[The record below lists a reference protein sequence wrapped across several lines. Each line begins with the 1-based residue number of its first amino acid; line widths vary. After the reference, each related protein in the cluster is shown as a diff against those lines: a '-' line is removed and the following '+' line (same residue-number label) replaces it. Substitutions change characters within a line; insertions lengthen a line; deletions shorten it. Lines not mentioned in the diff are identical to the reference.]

1 MNTMTKIF
9 LSALFAFVI
18 AAGLSSC
25 DSGGDAPTTEPT
37 VLKFSAKKNGIFKYD
52 SYIVDTSD
60 ASGNN
65 PDRLIPE
72 SKVIVTETVIDTGKT
87 YDGRSNCT
95 IVGSG
100 SDSVI
105 YSQDANGDLYRYN
118 FGFDYLNSFP
128 LLVLYVGHEINVK
141 WVLVA
146 KLTDQVGQTW
156 VAAKDSVF
164 LASAGSYVYLQ
175 STATQKADTTIQV
188 MGAGVTCKHVQHVV
202 TASANLS
209 GLPVNGKDVVDT
221 YISAELGATVWD
233 YFRSA
238 TVSGAMNAKAQGMW
252 KIMTSHP

>member
-1 MNTMTKIF
+1 MTKIL
-9 LSALFAFVI
+9 LSTLFVFVVV
-18 AAGLSSC
+18 AGLTSC

-37 VLKFSAKKNGIFKYD
+37 VIKFTPRYNGIFKYD
-52 SYIVDTSD
+52 QYIVDTAD
-60 ASGNN
+60 AAGNN

-72 SKVIVTETVIDTGKT
+72 SKVVVTETVIDTGVT
-87 YDGRSNCT
+87 YDGKTNCT
-95 IVGSG
+95 IISSG

-105 YSQDANGDLYRYN
+105 YSQAANGDLYRYN

-164 LASAGSYVYLQ
+164 LASNGTYVYLQ
-175 STATQKADTTIQV
+175 SNATQKADTTIEV
-188 MGAGVTCKHVQHVV
+188 MGVGVKCKHVQHVV
-202 TASANLS
+202 TATATLNTSPLIQA
-209 GLPVNGKDVVDT
+209 NGKDVIDT

-238 TVSGAMNAKAQGMW
+238 TVTGALNAKAQGLW

>member
-1 MNTMTKIF
+1 MTKFI
-9 LSALFAFVI
+9 LSAFFVFLI
-18 AAGLSSC
+18 AASLTSC
-25 DSGGDAPTTEPT
+25 DSSTSEPNTNQPT

-60 ASGNN
+60 AAGNN
-65 PDRLIPE
+65 PDRLLTE
-72 SKVIVTETVIDTGKT
+72 TKVIVTETVIDTGVT

-95 IVGSG
+95 IVSSG
-100 SDSVI
+100 GDSII

-164 LASAGSYVYLQ
+164 LATTGSYVYLQ
-175 STATQKADTTIQV
+175 SNATQKADTTIEV
-188 MGAGVTCKHVQHVV
+188 LGAGVKCKHVQHVV
-202 TASANLS
+202 IASANLS
-209 GLPVNGKDVVDT
+209 GLAVNGKDVIDT

-238 TVSGAMNAKAQGMW
+238 TVTGAFNAKAQGLW
-252 KIMTSHP
+252 KIMTYHP

>member
-1 MNTMTKIF
+1 MTKF
-9 LSALFAFVI
+9 LLSAFFAFVL
-18 AAGLSSC
+18 AAGLTSC
-25 DSGGDAPTTEPT
+25 DSTTDPTTSEPT

-60 ASGNN
+60 AAGNN

-72 SKVIVTETVIDTGKT
+72 SKVVVTESVTDTGVT

-95 IVGSG
+95 IVSSG
-100 SDSVI
+100 GDSII

-164 LASAGSYVYLQ
+164 LASNGTYVYLQ
-175 STATQKADTTIQV
+175 SNATQKADTTIEV
-188 MGAGVTCKHVQHVV
+188 MGAGVRCKHVQHVV
-202 TASANLS
+202 TATATLS
-209 GLPVNGKDVVDT
+209 TSPLVQANGKDVVDT
-221 YISAELGATVWD
+221 YISAELGSTVWD

-238 TVSGAMNAKAQGMW
+238 TVSGAINAKAQGLW

>member
-1 MNTMTKIF
+1 MTKF
-9 LSALFAFVI
+9 LLSAFFAGI
-18 AAGLSSC
+18 LTAGLTSC
-25 DSGGDAPTTEPT
+25 DSTNDPTTSEPT
-37 VLKFSAKKNGIFKYD
+37 VLKFTAKKNGVFMYD
-52 SYIVDTSD
+52 SYVVDTSD
-60 ASGNN
+60 AAGNN

-72 SKVIVTETVIDTGKT
+72 SKVVVTQTVIDTGVT

-95 IVGSG
+95 IISSG

-105 YSQDANGDLYRYN
+105 YSQSANGDLYRYN

-175 STATQKADTTIQV
+175 SSATQKADTTIEV
-188 MGAGVTCKHVQHVV
+188 MGAGVKCKHVQHIV
-202 TASANLS
+202 TASATLS
-209 GLPVNGKDVVDT
+209 GFPVNGKDVVDT

-238 TVSGAMNAKAQGMW
+238 TVSGAMNAKAQGVW

>member
-1 MNTMTKIF
+1 MSTMTKIF
-9 LSALFAFVI
+9 LSAFLSFLI
-18 AAGLSSC
+18 AAGLTSC
-25 DSGGDAPTTEPT
+25 DSSTSEPNTPEPT

-60 ASGNN
+60 AAGNN

-72 SKVIVTETVIDTGKT
+72 SKVVVTETVIDTGAGVT

-188 MGAGVTCKHVQHVV
+188 MGAGVKCKHVQHVV

-221 YISAELGATVWD
+221 YISAELGAT
-233 YFRSA
+233 
-238 TVSGAMNAKAQGMW
+238 
-252 KIMTSHP
+252 